1 MVSFS
6 MTLVS
11 GPLHR
16 DLYRPVQNQSQMVL
30 SHSLEK
36 LRGQGS
42 SDIYLDLRD
51 HYHQHV
57 YGHHH
62 LIILIAIIIII
73 MIRNCTGQLCTFLPL
88 PRLGQSS
95 LAQVPHSL
103 LKKIVCC
110 DLKENWFNLE

>member
-1 MVSFS
+1 MVLFS
-6 MTLVS
+6 KSRWHGIIFNDFSIRTPPA

-16 DLYRPVQNQSQMVL
+16 DPSRRFQNQSQMVL

-62 LIILIAIIIII
+62 LIILIAIINIII
-73 MIRNCTGQLCTFLPL
+73 TITIIT
-88 PRLGQSS
+88 
-95 LAQVPHSL
+95 
-103 LKKIVCC
+103 II
-110 DLKENWFNLE
+110 

>member
-6 MTLVS
+6 MTLAS
-11 GPLHR
+11 GPLRR
-16 DLYRPVQNQSQMVL
+16 DPFRPVQNQSQMVL

-62 LIILIAIIIII
+62 LIILIAIINIII
-73 MIRNCTGQLCTFLPL
+73 TITIIT
-88 PRLGQSS
+88 
-95 LAQVPHSL
+95 
-103 LKKIVCC
+103 II
-110 DLKENWFNLE
+110 

>member
-1 MVSFS
+1 MVLFS
-6 MTLVS
+6 KSRWHGIIFNDFSIRPPPS

-16 DLYRPVQNQSQMVL
+16 DPSRPVQNQSQMVL

-62 LIILIAIIIII
+62 LIILIAIINIII
-73 MIRNCTGQLCTFLPL
+73 AITIIT
-88 PRLGQSS
+88 
-95 LAQVPHSL
+95 
-103 LKKIVCC
+103 II
-110 DLKENWFNLE
+110 

>member
-6 MTLVS
+6 MTLAS
-11 GPLHR
+11 GPLRR
-16 DLYRPVQNQSQMVL
+16 DPFRPVQNQSQMVL

-51 HYHQHV
+51 HYHV

-62 LIILIAIIIII
+62 LIILIVIININITITIITI
-73 MIRNCTGQLCTFLPL
+73 I
-88 PRLGQSS
+88 
-95 LAQVPHSL
+95 
-103 LKKIVCC
+103 
-110 DLKENWFNLE
+110 